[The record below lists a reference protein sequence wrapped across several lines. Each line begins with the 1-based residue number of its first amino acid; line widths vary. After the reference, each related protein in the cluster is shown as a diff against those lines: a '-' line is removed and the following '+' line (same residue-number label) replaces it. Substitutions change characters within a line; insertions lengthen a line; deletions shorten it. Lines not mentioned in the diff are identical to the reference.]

1 MSKELVL
8 IPKTKYEDLLQQT
21 GDGSKRVKETE
32 KSSNIPAQPEV
43 NVAESSVIDKLD
55 NEKNKQIDNK
65 PTTYVKMKPV
75 TFARNSMKSKQWL
88 KFKM

>member
-8 IPKTKYEDLLQQT
+8 IPITKYEDLLQQT
-21 GDGSKRVKETE
+21 GDRKETE

-43 NVAESSVIDKLD
+43 KVAESSVIDKLD

-75 TFARNSMKSKQWL
+75 TFARNSMESKQWL

>member
-8 IPKTKYEDLLQQT
+8 IPKTKYEYLLQQT
-21 GDGSKRVKETE
+21 GEGSKRVKETE

-43 NVAESSVIDKLD
+43 KVAESSVIDKLD
-55 NEKNKQIDNK
+55 NEKNKQIDSK
-65 PTTYVKMKPV
+65 PTTYLKMKPV